1 MQKKRAFGH
10 KITNTTNKCVRLKMM
25 KKSQVITFC
34 RLLISLNAQAKD
46 LTLDQKESTFKW
58 TGKATLNTFRLNGSL
73 KKTNLE
79 KSLLKPIIAR

>member
-25 KKSQVITFC
+25 KKSQVITLC

-46 LTLDQKESTFKW
+46 LTLDQK
-58 TGKATLNTFRLNGSL
+58 
-73 KKTNLE
+73 
-79 KSLLKPIIAR
+79 